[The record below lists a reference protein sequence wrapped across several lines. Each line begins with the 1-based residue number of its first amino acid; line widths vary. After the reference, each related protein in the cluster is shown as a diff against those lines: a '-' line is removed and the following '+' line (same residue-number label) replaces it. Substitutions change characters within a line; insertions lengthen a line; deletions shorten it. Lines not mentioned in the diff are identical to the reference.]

1 MNVDFELIGRNENQ
15 TVSGLSFMKV
25 ENSELRFAICIKN
38 DGYVDDLK
46 VRTAHQILPD
56 ESAVRSNYI
65 RVVDETG
72 EDYLYP
78 SAYFVPVEVPP
89 EAAET
94 LMPTVS

>member
-1 MNVDFELIGRNENQ
+1 
-15 TVSGLSFMKV
+15 MKV

-38 DGYVDDLK
+38 DGYADDLK
-46 VRTAHQILPD
+46 VRTIYQILPD
-56 ESAVRSNYI
+56 ESAARSNYI

-78 SAYFVPVEVPP
+78 SAYFVPVEVPS

-94 LMPTVS
+94 LVLADVQD